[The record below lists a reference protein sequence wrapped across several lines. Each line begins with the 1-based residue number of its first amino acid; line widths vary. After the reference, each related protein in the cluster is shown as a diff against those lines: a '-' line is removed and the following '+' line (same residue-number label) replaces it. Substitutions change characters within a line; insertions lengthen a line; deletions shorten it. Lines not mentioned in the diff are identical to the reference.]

1 MKISTLFPPAAAV
14 LLLFSSAVIQSAT
27 ACGISWSPTVED
39 ALRGAV
45 LTQRLA
51 VVVFTGSDWSA
62 GSLKLDRDVLM
73 NPEFGD
79 FFVDSFVLVNAD
91 FPQRLEIPAPQLE
104 ENTRVATAHRIT
116 KWPTLLALRPD
127 GTEYARLEYQ
137 GETAEEALRVVKKWR
152 EAFPGRESVKPLQ

>member
-1 MKISTLFPPAAAV
+1 MRGEKAVSWGTDPKINLDVGQDEYTTVLVDICTMKISTLFPPAAAV

-104 ENTRVATAHRIT
+104 E
-116 KWPTLLALRPD
+116 
-127 GTEYARLEYQ
+127 
-137 GETAEEALRVVKKWR
+137 
-152 EAFPGRESVKPLQ
+152 